1 MRVRLARNFEDKTKE
16 KSNYETLLGIE
27 RKRERR
33 ERWDYKKEGRERGKN
48 GSDLFENGVETGEE
62 DNGSDTI

>member
-33 ERWDYKKEGRERGKN
+33 ER
-48 GSDLFENGVETGEE
+48 
-62 DNGSDTI
+62 